1 MTLASGIRVLRNAA
15 LLAVAGLFA
24 VIPGAEAATTSN
36 NFNVTVTLTS
46 QCAATNSGGTTVA
59 FGTYTAFQGPAA
71 LGSAVNLTFQC
82 TRGFSPVSAAFDV
95 SATGTAA
102 GVGVIQGLQY
112 TLTAAAPTSVAG
124 TAATTA
130 TIGTGDIKTYVVTGT
145 MPGGQAGTC
154 AAASCGP
161 TTIVRTLIVTF

>member
-1 MTLASGIRVLRNAA
+1 MKKGLRAAAAAAA
-15 LLAVAGLFA
+15 LGLLL
-24 VIPGAEAATTSN
+24 PGAQAATTSN

-46 QCAATNSGGTTVA
+46 QCAATNSGTTTVA
-59 FGTYTAFQGPAA
+59 FGTYTAFQAAPAT
-71 LGSAVNLTFQC
+71 GTAVNLTFQC

-95 SATGTAA
+95 VNGTAA

-130 TIGTGDIKTYVVTGT
+130 TIGTGDVKTYAITGT
-145 MPGGQAGTC
+145 MPAGQAGTC
-154 AAASCGP
+154 ATASCGP
-161 TTIVRTLIVTF
+161 TTVVRTLIVTF